1 VLAAAFVAGVR
12 PDKRNSMIL
21 RLLIALIAGTF
32 LVWSGA
38 NYSVAQNNEKKAPV
52 KAAPKKKEAPAEKK
66 KAPEKKEAPKAEQ
79 KKAAVPAPNLI
90 AQYGDWGVYVNK
102 TAKTCFALTQPK
114 DRQPGNVKRDPA
126 YFFVTTR
133 QSEKLS
139 NEISIMTGFTLKED
153 ADVVLAAGGKN
164 FAMFAKGAGLWVKE
178 PAEEPKLLDAL
189 KNEKELTL
197 KLTPAK
203 GQVTTDRYSLAG
215 LPQALER
222 VAKECP

>member
-1 VLAAAFVAGVR
+1 MIARLIIAVLAG
-12 PDKRNSMIL
+12 
-21 RLLIALIAGTF
+21 AL

-38 NYSVAQNNEKKAPV
+38 SLTVAQDGEKKAPV
-52 KAAPKKKEAPAEKK
+52 KTAPKKKDVPAAQKNEKK
-66 KAPEKKEAPKAEQ
+66 KAQEKKDAPKAEQ
-79 KKAAVPAPNLI
+79 PKTEQKKAQVPAPNLI

-133 QSEKLS
+133 PSEKLV
-139 NEISIMTGFTLKED
+139 NEISIVLGFTLKDET
-153 ADVVLAAGGKN
+153 DVVLAAGGMN
-164 FAMFAKGAGLWVKE
+164 FTMFAKGNGLWIKD
-178 PAEEPKLLDAL
+178 PADEPKLLEVL

-197 KLTPAK
+197 KLAPAK
-203 GQVTTDRYSLAG
+203 GPVTTDRYSLSG

>member
-1 VLAAAFVAGVR
+1 MSRLVFAALVSAVLVSAGAMHSAAQDG
-12 PDKRNSMIL
+12 
-21 RLLIALIAGTF
+21 
-32 LVWSGA
+32 
-38 NYSVAQNNEKKAPV
+38 EKKAPV
-52 KAAPKKKEAPAEKK
+52 KTAPKKAAPVEQK

-79 KKAAVPAPNLI
+79 KKAEQKKTPGTPALI

-114 DRQPGNVKRDPA
+114 DRQPANVKRDPA

-133 QSEKLS
+133 PNDKLT
-139 NEISIMTGFTLKED
+139 NEISIMVGFPLKED
-153 ADVVLAAGGKN
+153 AEVAVIATGAS
-164 FAMFAKGAGLWVKE
+164 FPMYVKGNGLWIKD
-178 PAEEPKLLDAL
+178 PADEPKLLAAL
-189 KNEKELTL
+189 QKDKEIAL

-203 GQVTTDRYSLAG
+203 GAVTTDRYSLTG